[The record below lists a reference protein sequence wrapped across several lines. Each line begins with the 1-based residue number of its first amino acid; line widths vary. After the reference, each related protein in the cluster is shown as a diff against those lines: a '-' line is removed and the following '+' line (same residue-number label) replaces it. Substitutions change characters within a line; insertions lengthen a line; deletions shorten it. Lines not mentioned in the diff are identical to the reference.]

1 MFNSVSCRYPLLMMV
16 LSLGIIMALPF
27 RNLLG
32 VPIAQD
38 NARGNP
44 AGQIP
49 NSQKPFV
56 AGDAVE
62 ISVLPDTNSFLNQ
75 VFPIDDRGNVDLPI
89 FGGVKIDNMSKADF
103 EQYIKT
109 QYKDYLRFPYVQLK
123 PLMRVSVL
131 GGVPTPGFVY
141 FDPNQSLWELIHQ
154 AGGTLDEDGLKEM
167 KWERNRKAVDKNLI
181 PYLQNGT
188 SLRNIGIKSGDQI
201 WVKTPGKPGFWEK
214 AQSYFPIFTFMTGIA
229 TFYYTYQI
237 LLENRRAGRVR

>member
-1 MFNSVSCRYPLLMMV
+1 MFNTVSSRYPLKIIMV
-16 LSLGIIMALPF
+16 LSLGFIMALPF
-27 RNLLG
+27 RYLFG
-32 VPIAQD
+32 IPIPQD
-38 NARGNP
+38 DDHE
-44 AGQIP
+44 GQIT

-89 FGGVKIDNMSKADF
+89 FGSVKIDDMSKADF

-123 PLMRVSVL
+123 PLVRVSVL

-141 FDPNQSLWELIHQ
+141 FDPNLSLWELIHQ
-154 AGGTLDEDGLKEM
+154 AGGTIDENGLKEM
-167 KWERNRKAVDKNLI
+167 RWERNRKAVDNNLI
-181 PYLQNGT
+181 PYLQNGA

-229 TFYYTYQI
+229 TFYYTYRI